1 MPDAMTAASSQDTS
15 TIVAV
20 PLGARAYDI
29 HVGRGLIARA
39 GTLIGPVLSQKRVF
53 IVTDSNVAPLYL
65 APVTQSLTQ
74 AGIHVDHVVV
84 PAGEA
89 SKDFAHLA
97 RVLDAMLAAKCERGT
112 MIVALGGGVIGDLAG
127 FAASVLLRGVDFI
140 QIPTTLLSQVDSSV
154 GGKTGINT
162 SAGKNLVGSFH
173 QPRLVLADTDVLATL
188 PMREL
193 RAGYAEVAKYGLLGD
208 AVFWAWL
215 EANAPAMLKDGAR
228 PHDVLRHDLLRVAI
242 VTSCAAKAK
251 IVVADERESG
261 VRALLNLGHTFG
273 HALEAEM
280 GYGEGLLH
288 GEGVAIGMVLAFELS
303 ARLGLCP
310 AADAARVRAH
320 MQAVGL
326 PAAPPRSGPCGRVTA
341 AALIAH
347 MSHDKKMKDGAV
359 TFVLAR
365 RIGEAFLSR
374 DVSTAALEDM
384 LTAALA

>member
-1 MPDAMTAASSQDTS
+1 MPGAMTATPSQDTS

-39 GTLIGPVLSQKRVF
+39 GALMAPILSQKRVF

-65 APVTQSLTQ
+65 AAVTQSLAQ
-74 AGIHVDHVVV
+74 AGIHVDDAVV

-97 RVLDAMLAAKCERGT
+97 RLLDAMLAAKCERGT

-215 EANAPAMLKDGAR
+215 EANAPTMLTAGAS
-228 PHDVLRHDLLRVAI
+228 HHDLLRVAI

-251 IVVADERESG
+251 IVVADEKESG

-280 GYGEGLLH
+280 GYGEDLLH
-288 GEGVAIGMVLAFELS
+288 GEGVAIGMVLAFDLS

-310 AADAARVRAH
+310 PADAARVRAH

-326 PAAPPRSGPCGRVTA
+326 PAAPPRSGPRGPVTA

-365 RIGEAFLSR
+365 RIGDAFLSR

>member
-1 MPDAMTAASSQDTS
+1 MPGAMTATPSQDTS

-39 GTLIGPVLSQKRVF
+39 GALMAPVLSQKRVF

-65 APVTQSLTQ
+65 AAITQSLTQ
-74 AGIHVDHVVV
+74 AGIHVDHAVV
-84 PAGEA
+84 PAGES

-97 RVLDAMLAAKCERGT
+97 RLLDAMLAAKCERGT

-215 EANAPAMLKDGAR
+215 EANAPTMLTAGAS
-228 PHDVLRHDLLRVAI
+228 HHDLLRVAI

-251 IVVADERESG
+251 IVVADEKESG

-280 GYGEGLLH
+280 GYGEDLLH
-288 GEGVAIGMVLAFELS
+288 GEGVAIGMVLAFDLS

-310 AADAARVRAH
+310 PADAARVRAH

-326 PAAPPRSGPCGRVTA
+326 PAAPARSGPRGPVTA

>member
-1 MPDAMTAASSQDTS
+1 
-15 TIVAV
+15 
-20 PLGARAYDI
+20 
-29 HVGRGLIARA
+29 VGRGLIARA
-39 GTLIGPVLSQKRVF
+39 GALMAPILSQKRVF

-65 APVTQSLTQ
+65 AAVTQSLAQ
-74 AGIHVDHVVV
+74 AGIHVDDAVV

-97 RVLDAMLAAKCERGT
+97 RLLDAMLAAKCERGT

-215 EANAPAMLKDGAR
+215 EANAPTMLTAGAS
-228 PHDVLRHDLLRVAI
+228 HHDLLRVAI

-251 IVVADERESG
+251 IVVADEKESG

-280 GYGEGLLH
+280 GYGEDLLH
-288 GEGVAIGMVLAFELS
+288 GEGVAIGMVLAFDLS

-310 AADAARVRAH
+310 PADAARVRAH

-326 PAAPPRSGPCGRVTA
+326 PAAPPRSGPRGPVTA

-365 RIGEAFLSR
+365 RIGDAFLSR